1 MAQTDATGSTED
13 TVTVQ
18 PETETT
24 QIAEPVECPVCFTEN
39 PPGEVWCADCGF
51 RLDST
56 PEATEAEAPA
66 FVLVDADDPEREYAV
81 AEGETSVG
89 REDADILLSAAT
101 VSRSH
106 AKLIVEE
113 GRCSVVDLGSANG
126 TFVNGERIET
136 DEPIPL
142 SPGDEVVF
150 GTVRLLVPGE
160 ADSAAQP
167 APEEEAEQREML
179 GKLIL
184 VADSPAEY
192 PLHEGINSIGRR
204 GENDIALSFDG
215 YVSGRHCNIVL
226 ETDRCFIEDLG
237 ARNGTFVGRERV
249 EPGQTRELLDGDE
262 ILLGKTTLKV
272 SLTLPEGEGI
282 DLVEPAPENES

>member
-1 MAQTDATGSTED
+1 MAQTDAGNPSED
-13 TVTVQ
+13 TAVVEPQ
-18 PETETT
+18 AEAT
-24 QIAEPVECPVCFTEN
+24 QIVEPVECPVCFTEN

-56 PEATEAEAPA
+56 PEVVEAEAPA
-66 FVLVDADDPEREYAV
+66 FVLVDAEDPEREYPL

-89 REDADILLSAAT
+89 RENADILLVVPT

-106 AKLIVEE
+106 AKLAVED
-113 GRCSVVDLGSANG
+113 GRCTVVDEGSANG

-136 DEPIPL
+136 GQAVPL
-142 SPGDEVVF
+142 SPGDQVIF

-160 ADSAAQP
+160 GE
-167 APEEEAEQREML
+167 PEPEPEQEPMERGVL

-204 GENDIALSFDG
+204 GDNDIALSFDG

-226 ETDRCFIEDLG
+226 EADGCLVEDLG
-237 ARNGTFVGRERV
+237 SRNGIFVGGERV
-249 EPGQTRELLDGDE
+249 QPGGTRELLDGDE
-262 ILLGKTTLKV
+262 ILLGQTTLKV

-282 DLVEPAPENES
+282 DLVEPAPEDES